1 MSMSSAP
8 PPTLP
13 KGISKSILTPG
24 TGRPGQL
31 GDIATVEYRC
41 TVVSD
46 GTVFARSASPQKIT
60 MGDSGMIDGWD
71 LTVRTMLPGERALIR
86 LEDPAYGY
94 GATGVP
100 PVVPPGA
107 ALELD
112 VKIDSIEMGT
122 DLGTIASSD
131 PLKPRTP
138 ASIAAAYATRRELAA
153 LEAGD
158 EKGGI
163 EGMIEKVKGF
173 YFFGFFEGETGQE
186 APWYLQPSITF
197 PIAFAV
203 VGAAFYVLYAA
214 GGISERGEQ
223 IKDELDD
230 IIVASAAIPTYVT
243 ALLS

>member
-1 MSMSSAP
+1 MSSAP
-8 PPTLP
+8 PLDLP
-13 KGISKSILTPG
+13 EGISKTILTPG
-24 TGRPGQL
+24 SGRPGQI
-31 GDIATVEYRC
+31 GDVATLEYRC

-46 GTVFARSASPQKIT
+46 GTVFARSASPQKVT

-71 LTVRTMLPGERALIR
+71 LSVRTMLPGERAVIR
-86 LEDPAYGY
+86 VDDPSYGY
-94 GATGVP
+94 GASGVP

-107 ALELD
+107 VLELD
-112 VKIDSIEMGT
+112 VKMVSIELGT

-163 EGMIEKVKGF
+163 EGMIDKVKGF

-186 APWYLQPSITF
+186 APWYLKPSITF

-214 GGISERGEQ
+214 GGIARRGEQ

-230 IIVASAAIPTYVT
+230 IIVASAAIQSIIVT
-243 ALLS
+243 GFLSQ